1 MLERV
6 WRKGNTFALLVGM
19 YIDIATMEDSID
31 ISQKKKKNLQIE
43 LPYDPT
49 IPLLGIYPKE
59 NKTEKGTLHMYP
71 NLYCSTLSNS

>member
-1 MLERV
+1 M
-6 WRKGNTFALLVGM
+6 GM

-31 ISQKKKKNLQIE
+31 ISQKKKKLGIE

-59 NKTEKGTLHMYP
+59 NKIEKGTLHMYP